1 MCFKLLFKLVN
12 KNICLID
19 KAVDGVFGTKY
30 LAVSVRQTP
39 TTKKKVVLKVSH
51 IKLWLLQQQQS
62 LNVTHSFIF
71 EDPAV
76 QK

>member
-19 KAVDGVFGTKY
+19 KAVDGVFGSKY
-30 LAVSVRQTP
+30 LAVSVRQIP
-39 TTKKKVVLKVSH
+39 TTKKVVLKVSH
-51 IKLWLLQQQQS
+51 IKLQLLQQQQS
-62 LNVTHSFIF
+62 LNVTLSFIF
-71 EDPAV
+71 EDLEV